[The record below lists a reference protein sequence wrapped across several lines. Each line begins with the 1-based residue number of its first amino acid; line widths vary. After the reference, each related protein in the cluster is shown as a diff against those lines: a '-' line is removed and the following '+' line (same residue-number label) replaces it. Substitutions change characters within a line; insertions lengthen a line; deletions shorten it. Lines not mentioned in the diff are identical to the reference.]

1 MVKYMEQHIT
11 WTKNLENYL
20 KEIGEHSLCLSI
32 LHKKCEAKFSS
43 KALCIDLPVIIL
55 STLCGSLTLSG
66 KSLFAEYETTALK
79 IVGAFSLFSGVLG
92 TIQAYFSYSR
102 RAENHRN
109 SYLEYSKL
117 YRFIKVELG
126 LPRLSRIR
134 PKKLLSM
141 INEQFERRQELSPIV
156 PKDIIKNFKK
166 RYKSSTIQRPPQL
179 NGLEEIQIYCKS
191 EEGDIELP
199 SMENVI
205 LQVGDNIITD
215 NVVV

>member
-1 MVKYMEQHIT
+1 MEQHIN
-11 WTKNLENYL
+11 WTTNLENYL
-20 KEIGEHSLCLSI
+20 KEIGEHSLCLSM

-66 KSLFAEYETTALK
+66 KNLFGEEGEATAMK

-117 YRFIKVELG
+117 YRFVKVELG

-134 PKKLLSM
+134 PKKLLAM

-156 PKDIIKNFKK
+156 PKDVINNFKK
-166 RYKSSTIQRPPQL
+166 NYKSSTIKRPPQL

-191 EEGDIELP
+191 EDGDIELP
-199 SMENVI
+199 SMENIVLHVEDVEI
-205 LQVGDNIITD
+205 
-215 NVVV
+215 

>member
-1 MVKYMEQHIT
+1 MEQHINWNFT
-11 WTKNLENYL
+11 LEKYL
-20 KEIGEHSLCLSI
+20 KEIGEHSLCLSM

-43 KALCIDLPVIIL
+43 KALCIDLPVIVI
-55 STLCGSLTLSG
+55 STLCGSLVLSA
-66 KSLFAEYETTALK
+66 KSMFGVENEDFALK
-79 IVGAFSLFSGVLG
+79 IVGGLSLFSGILG

-141 INEQFERRQELSPIV
+141 INEAFERRQELSPIV
-156 PKDIIKNFKK
+156 PKDIIATFRQQYKK
-166 RYKSSTIQRPPQL
+166 STIERPPEL
-179 NGLEEIQIYCKS
+179 NGLEEIKIYCKS
-191 EEGDIELP
+191 EDGDLAT
-199 SMENVI
+199 MENVV
-205 LQVGDNIITD
+205 LRVGEDVEI
-215 NVVV
+215 

>member
-1 MVKYMEQHIT
+1 MEQHIN
-11 WTKNLENYL
+11 WTKNLEEYL
-20 KEIGEHSLCLSI
+20 KEIGEHSLCLSM

-43 KALCIDLPVIIL
+43 KALCIDLPVIVL

-66 KSLFAEYETTALK
+66 KNLFNTYEEIAMK

-156 PKDIIKNFKK
+156 PKDIVKIFNKK
-166 RYKSSTIQRPPQL
+166 YKTSTIKRPPQI

-199 SMENVI
+199 SMENVV
-205 LQVGDNIITD
+205 LQVGDDDVEI
-215 NVVV
+215 

>member
-1 MVKYMEQHIT
+1 MEQHIN

-20 KEIGEHSLCLSI
+20 KEIGEHSLCLSM

-43 KALCIDLPVIIL
+43 KALCIDLPVIVL

-66 KSLFAEYETTALK
+66 KSLFADYEETALK
-79 IVGAFSLFSGVLG
+79 IVGGFSLFSGVLG

-134 PKKLLSM
+134 PKKLLAM
-141 INEQFERRQELSPIV
+141 INEAFERRQELSPIV
-156 PKDIIKNFKK
+156 PKDIINNFKK
-166 RYKSSTIQRPPQL
+166 NYKSSTIKRPPQN
-179 NGLEEIQIYCKS
+179 NGLEEIQSYCKS

-199 SMENVI
+199 SMENVV
-205 LQVGDNIITD
+205 LNVGDVEI
-215 NVVV
+215 

>member
-1 MVKYMEQHIT
+1 MEQHIN
-11 WTKNLENYL
+11 WTKNLESYL

-66 KSLFAEYETTALK
+66 KNLFGEFETTALK
-79 IVGAFSLFSGVLG
+79 FVGGASLISGVLG
-92 TIQAYFSYSR
+92 TIQAYFAYSR

-134 PKKLLSM
+134 PKKLLGM

-156 PKDIIKNFKK
+156 PVDIIKNFKK

-199 SMENVI
+199 SMENVV
-205 LQVGDNIITD
+205 LHVGDDIQ
-215 NVVV
+215 V

>member
-1 MVKYMEQHIT
+1 MEKHIN

-20 KEIGEHSLCLSI
+20 KEIGEHSLCLSM

-55 STLCGSLTLSG
+55 STLCGSLTLSAKNMFG
-66 KSLFAEYETTALK
+66 VALEDTALK
-79 IVGAFSLFSGVLG
+79 IVGGLSLFSGVLG

-102 RAENHRN
+102 RAEAHKS

-134 PKKLLSM
+134 PKKLLAM
-141 INEQFERRQELSPIV
+141 INEGFERRQELSPIV

-166 RYKSSTIQRPPQL
+166 MYKKSTIKRPPQI
-179 NGLEEIQIYCKS
+179 NGLEEILIYAKS

-199 SMENVI
+199 SMENVV
-205 LQVGDNIITD
+205 LQVGDNILDDVEI
-215 NVVV
+215 

>member
-1 MVKYMEQHIT
+1 MEQHIN
-11 WTKNLENYL
+11 WTSNLEQYL
-20 KEIGEHSLCLSI
+20 KEIGEHSLCLSM

-43 KALCIDLPVIIL
+43 KALCIDLPVIVL

-66 KSLFAEYETTALK
+66 KSLFADYEETALK
-79 IVGAFSLFSGVLG
+79 IVGGFSLFSGVLG

-134 PKKLLSM
+134 PKKLLAM
-141 INEQFERRQELSPIV
+141 INEAFERRQELSPIV
-156 PKDIIKNFKK
+156 TKDVINSFKK
-166 RYKSSTIQRPPQL
+166 MYKKSTIKKPPLL
-179 NGLEEIQIYCKS
+179 NGLEEILIYCKS

-199 SMENVI
+199 SMENVV
-205 LQVGDNIITD
+205 LQVGDD
-215 NVVV
+215 VRF

>member
-1 MVKYMEQHIT
+1 MEQHIN
-11 WTKNLENYL
+11 WTKNLEEYL
-20 KEIGEHSLCLSI
+20 KEIGEHSLCLSM

-43 KALCIDLPVIIL
+43 KALCIDLPVIVL

-66 KSLFAEYETTALK
+66 KNLFNTYEEIAMK

-141 INEQFERRQELSPIV
+141 INEAFERRQELSPIV
-156 PKDIIKNFKK
+156 PKDVIKNFKK
-166 RYKSSTIQRPPQL
+166 KYKTSTIKQPPQI

-199 SMENVI
+199 SMENVV
-205 LQVGDNIITD
+205 LRVGDD
-215 NVVV
+215 VVDDVNV

>member
-1 MVKYMEQHIT
+1 MEQHIN

-20 KEIGEHSLCLSI
+20 KEIGEHSLCLSM
-32 LHKKCEAKFSS
+32 LHKKCESKFSS
-43 KALCIDLPVIIL
+43 KALCIDLPVIVL
-55 STLCGSLTLSG
+55 STLCGSLTLSA
-66 KSLFAEYETTALK
+66 KSLFSSYEEDALK
-79 IVGAFSLFSGVLG
+79 IVGALSLFSGVLG

-102 RAENHRN
+102 RAESHRN

-134 PKKLLSM
+134 PKKLLAM
-141 INEQFERRQELSPIV
+141 INEQFERRQELSAIV

-166 RYKSSTIQRPPQL
+166 MYKKSTIELPPEI
-179 NGLEEIQIYCKS
+179 NGLEEIKIYAKS

-199 SMENVI
+199 SMENVV
-205 LQVGDNIITD
+205 LQVGDNIVND
-215 NVVV
+215 VVV